1 MKKIRR
7 LLLYSIVSLF
17 LVGGICFAQVLQIYR
32 GPTHTVLWDDDNLV
46 MPEETLSW
54 VIWVTDRADYTAE
67 LAEVTEQEYLIDITS
82 YDFQV
87 IVGVQAKIVSG
98 EEVYLSEITWSDSG
112 DVELV
117 PLPFALLQG
126 VQRVRNLRRGI

>member
-1 MKKIRR
+1 MIEQVKPTEYDTILNECRIKI
-7 LLLYSIVSLF
+7 
-17 LVGGICFAQVLQIYR
+17 GG
-32 GPTHTVLWDDDNLV
+32 TVDKFVPNINASKWNDDNIV

-117 PLPFALLQG
+117 PILFALLQDVLAPKG
-126 VQRVRNLRRGI
+126 VRRQ